1 VRAGVRRVGAATRRV
16 ARRLAA
22 PGIIVAVLGGCA
34 LALASCGIPTQSA
47 AQPAGGQAVSRLLPP
62 PTTTTTVPKTAAGT
76 IVSVYFVKSGKLVR
90 RTRGVPPHDKILPS
104 AIGSLLSGPNTQEI
118 ATGID
123 SALGY
128 GSIKLASP
136 IQRTKGAVVLDLS
149 PSFGSTLSGY
159 TEVLGVAQIVYTVAA
174 DTDPGI
180 GVQFQLGGVA
190 IEVPVESGALSTGAV
205 HASQYASLVTP
216 TSSATSNS
224 TTGGPPGA

>member
-1 VRAGVRRVGAATRRV
+1 MTGGQRRRRL
-16 ARRLAA
+16 RRLAA
-22 PGIIVAVLGGCA
+22 PAAVAAAVGGCG
-34 LALASCGIPTQSA
+34 LALASCGIPVQSS

-76 IVSVYFVKSGKLVR
+76 IVSVYFLKSGRLVR

-104 AIGSLLSGPNTQEI
+104 ALGSLLSGPNTQEI

-136 IQRTKGAVVLDLS
+136 VERTKGTVVLDLS
-149 PSFGSTLSGY
+149 PTFGSTLSGY
-159 TEVLGVAQIVYTVAA
+159 TEVLGVAQLVYTVAA

-180 GVQFQLGGVA
+180 GVEFQLGGVA
-190 IEVPVESGALSTGAV
+190 IEVPTETGALTTGAV

-216 TSSATSNS
+216 SSGATSGS
-224 TTGGPPGA
+224 TVPPGA